1 MSVRDRIGRTIGLVR
16 GPGDTGFADDSP
28 EAGYLL
34 AQHKRLMF
42 IVAVMVLLFISM
54 VAALSL
60 GAVDIPFFDT
70 MRVVLNTFTF
80 GLFGDPSDPSYER
93 IVLSVRM
100 PRIILCILTGASL
113 GLAGAVMQ
121 GLLRNPLVSPFTLGV
136 STAASFGA
144 AMAIVFGTTL
154 LGGAYYTSYEVL
166 GQQITIDDLSKT
178 VMSFVFGMAS
188 LVIILGLTRKTNVSR
203 STLILSG
210 VIVSYIFQAGLM
222 FLKYISDDSQL
233 RDITMWL
240 MGGLSGVSWGNL
252 LIILPIVLVCG
263 FYLEKLAID
272 VNMLSSGDDVA
283 SNLGVDVRKL
293 RNRGLILST
302 LISSICIAFTG
313 TIGFIGLM
321 APHLCRMVIGNDSRY
336 LFPASAVLGALIL
349 MVSDIVARVIMRP
362 SELPVGIIMYVI
374 GGIFFIWLVF
384 GKKART
390 GEE

>member
-1 MSVRDRIGRTIGLVR
+1 METTKPAATVAQPDAARTTLFRNVYLWMTMALTLTALTAYSVAGSQTLLQAIFSSKFIFYGLLIGEIVLVLVLVANIMRMSFLTA
-16 GPGDTGFADDSP
+16 T
-28 EAGYLL
+28 L
-34 AQHKRLMF
+34 AF
-42 IVAVMVLLFISM
+42 IAYS
-54 VAALSL
+54 
-60 GAVDIPFFDT
+60 
-70 MRVVLNTFTF
+70 VLNGAT
-80 GLFGDPSDPSYER
+80 
-93 IVLSVRM
+93 LSV
-100 PRIILCILTGASL
+100 IFLIYDL
-113 GLAGAVMQ
+113 GSIGTTFLVTAGM
-121 GLLRNPLVSPFTLGV
+121 
-136 STAASFGA
+136 FGA
-144 AMAIVFGTTL
+144 MSLYGYVTGR
-154 LGGAYYTSYEVL
+154 
-166 GQQITIDDLSKT
+166 DLS
-178 VMSFVFGMAS
+178 
-188 LVIILGLTRKTNVSR
+188 
-203 STLILSG
+203 
-210 VIVSYIFQAGLM
+210 
-222 FLKYISDDSQL
+222 
-233 RDITMWL
+233 
-240 MGGLSGVSWGNL
+240 SWGNL